1 MLLDLLVELNYNKS
15 FKIKFNILNN
25 LELIKDNKIKA
36 RMII

>member
-25 LELIKDNKIKA
+25 RELIKDNKIKV

>member
-25 LELIKDNKIKA
+25 RELIKDNKIKA

>member
-15 FKIKFNILNN
+15 FKIKYNILNN
-25 LELIKDNKIKA
+25 QELIKDNRIKL